1 VHGRTGQADN
11 ASMPPR
17 PTWKGF
23 LKVSLVNIA
32 VKVFPATESAA
43 SLSFN
48 QLHAECQTRIQQK
61 KWCPRCER
69 EVTSSELAKGYE
81 FEKGRYVIVT
91 DEDIQKVRVESTRVI
106 NLVQFA
112 DAADIDPIYVDR
124 AYYLAP
130 DGPMAAEA
138 FAVMREGMAGK
149 AGIGKVALYGREYLV
164 AIKPQ
169 KKGLVMY
176 TLHHDAEIRS
186 IDQIEELNSVPAK
199 VKPEEMKLARQVIAT
214 FDAELDL
221 KEYKDEYTE
230 GLRQII
236 DAKIAGE
243 EYVASEVQEP
253 PKVVDLMEA
262 LRRSLD
268 TVSTTKKKPAKA
280 DIAIAR
286 KSKVKGQRSNAT
298 KKAAV
303 G

>member
-1 VHGRTGQADN
+1 
-11 ASMPPR
+11 MPAR
-17 PTWKGF
+17 PTWRGF
-23 LKVSLVNIA
+23 LKVSLVNIP

-43 SLSFN
+43 TLSFN

-61 KWCPRCER
+61 RWCPHCER
-69 EVTSSELAKGYE
+69 EVSNAELAKGYE
-81 FEKGRYVIVT
+81 FEKGQYVIVS

-112 DAADIDPIYVDR
+112 DDTEIDPIYVDR

-164 AIKPQ
+164 AIRPQ

-186 IDQIEELNSVPAK
+186 IDQIEELNSVPSK
-199 VKPEEMKLARQVIAT
+199 VKPEEMKLAKQVIAT

-221 KEYKDEYTE
+221 KEYKDEYKE
-230 GLRQII
+230 GLRKII
-236 DAKIAGE
+236 EAKVAGE
-243 EYVASEVQEP
+243 EVVAPEVAEP
-253 PKVVDLMEA
+253 PRVVDLMEA

-268 TVSTTKKKPAKA
+268 SVSKEKKKPAKA
-280 DIAIAR
+280 EIAKAEAPP
-286 KSKVKGQRSNAT
+286 AT
-298 KKAAV
+298 K
-303 G
+303 